1 MWLFLIVAVAV
12 LILTSGLVTM
22 VEAAIFSVP
31 RSKVH
36 LAVDQTRHGARRL
49 LQIKEHLQRPVAAMV
64 ILNNGINIL
73 GSIYIGQTAAGVFGS
88 RILGVFSAVLTLLI
102 IVFAEIIPKTLGE
115 RFAYP
120 MALAAAPWLHFTTKV
135 LLPLIWVIERLT
147 ARFVGPVR
155 GHIASEDEI
164 RLLASLGH
172 HAGTISRHES
182 ELIRRAFLLN
192 DVTAKDMMT
201 HRLQVSY
208 LPLEKSLAELKPQ
221 DVEPLHSRI
230 LVAVEGDL
238 DKIEGVVYQK
248 DLLIA
253 MAQGKTHL
261 RVGDLKHPVHFVYEA
276 SPAHRLLR
284 EFQRTHQHLFVVVD
298 EYGGTSGVVTLEDV
312 IEELVGEIEDEM
324 DAREKARASVSPP
337 EGKPPDAARQ
347 QAGLGPR
354 PGDLEAWPAAPPR

>member
-1 MWLFLIVAVAV
+1 MWLFLIGAAAV

-22 VEAAIFSVP
+22 VEAAVFSVP
-31 RSKVH
+31 LSRVH
-36 LAVDQTRHGARRL
+36 LAVDQKKRGARRL
-49 LQIKEHLQRPVAAMV
+49 LQTKENLQRPVAAMV

-73 GSIYIGQTAAGVFGS
+73 GSIYIGQTAATVFGS
-88 RILGVFSAVLTLLI
+88 RMLGLFSAMLMLLI

-120 MALAAAPWLHFTTKV
+120 VALASAPWLHLTTQ
-135 LLPLIWVIERLT
+135 LLFPLIWLIELLT
-147 ARFVGPVR
+147 RHFAGSRS
-155 GHIASEDEI
+155 GHFASEDEI

-208 LPLEKSLAELKPQ
+208 LPLEKPLSELKPQ

-230 LVAVEGDL
+230 LVAAEGDL

-312 IEELVGEIEDEM
+312 IEELVGDIEDEM
-324 DAREKARASVSPP
+324 DAREKALALIPSV
-337 EGKPPDAARQ
+337 EGKAGDASRQ
-347 QAGLGPR
+347 QAGRGSR
-354 PGDLEAWPAAPPR
+354 PGDLEASPAAPPR

>member
-1 MWLFLIVAVAV
+1 MWLFLIGAAAV

-22 VEAAIFSVP
+22 VEAAVFSVP
-31 RSKVH
+31 LSRVH
-36 LAVDQTRHGARRL
+36 LAVDQKKRGARRL
-49 LQIKEHLQRPVAAMV
+49 LQTKENLQRPVAAMV

-73 GSIYIGQTAAGVFGS
+73 GSIYIGQTAATVFGS
-88 RILGVFSAVLTLLI
+88 RMLGLFSAMLTLLI

-120 MALAAAPWLHFTTKV
+120 VALASAPWLHFTTQ
-135 LLPLIWVIERLT
+135 LLFPLIWLIELLT
-147 ARFVGPVR
+147 RHFAGSRS
-155 GHIASEDEI
+155 GHFASEDEI

-208 LPLEKSLAELKPQ
+208 LPLEKPLSELKPQ

-230 LVAVEGDL
+230 LVAAEGDL

-312 IEELVGEIEDEM
+312 IEELVGDIEDEM
-324 DAREKARASVSPP
+324 DAREKALALIPSV
-337 EGKPPDAARQ
+337 EGKPGDASRQ
-347 QAGLGPR
+347 QAGRGSR
-354 PGDLEAWPAAPPR
+354 PGDLEASPAAPPR